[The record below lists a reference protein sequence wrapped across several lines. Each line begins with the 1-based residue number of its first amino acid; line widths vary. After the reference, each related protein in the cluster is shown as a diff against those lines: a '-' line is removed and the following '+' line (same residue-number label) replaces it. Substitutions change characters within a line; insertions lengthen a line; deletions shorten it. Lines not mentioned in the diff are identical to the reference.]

1 MKNLSKIF
9 MLIGFVAA
17 ALSMIISMIDNQSWI
32 WQFNTMMWIAA
43 AYMIE
48 KTSDRYRRLI
58 DKIVIDLRKI
68 LEE

>member
-17 ALSMIISMIDNQSWI
+17 ALSMIISIINDQSWT
-32 WQFNTMMWIAA
+32 WQLTTMLWIIA

-48 KTSDRYRRLI
+48 KTADRYRNII
-58 DKIVIDLRKI
+58 DKMSK
-68 LEE
+68 

>member
-1 MKNLSKIF
+1 

>member
-32 WQFNTMMWIAA
+32 WQFNTMMWITA

-48 KTSDRYRRLI
+48 KTADRYKKLI
-58 DKIVIDLRKI
+58 DKMSK
-68 LEE
+68 

>member
-17 ALSMIISMIDNQSWI
+17 TLSMIISMIDNQSWI
-32 WQFNTMMWIAA
+32 WQFNTMMWIIA

-48 KTSDRYRRLI
+48 KTADRYKRLI
-58 DKIVIDLRKI
+58 DKMSK
-68 LEE
+68 

>member
-17 ALSMIISMIDNQSWI
+17 TLSMIISMIDNQSWV
-32 WQFNTMMWIAA
+32 WQFSTMMWIIA

-48 KTSDRYRRLI
+48 KTADRYKRLI
-58 DKIVIDLRKI
+58 DKMSK
-68 LEE
+68 